1 MQAMLCIVLLAI
13 GLSQISALPSPALQL
28 DQPGNN
34 LMQFLLQSRDLS
46 RDGSHSIDC
55 ISYYLPLI
63 DQAGTVY
70 KEQISA
76 CLEQSALEIA
86 QINDTTKADRE
97 AIDASATNSC
107 DALNSCSELEA
118 AENFFECYSKAGSD
132 STKSM
137 FTISAN
143 ASELLAVVKEEKRL
157 IQVNE
162 YVCTNK
168 TQRIYEEDSAK
179 HYEDLKLCMEGAPI
193 PSETTS
199 SEAPSTQSS
208 TESSST
214 DSSSTDSSS
223 TESSSTDS
231 SSSESSPDDSSSTE
245 SSSTESSSSDS
256 SSDSTE
262 SSTESS
268 STESTTASSGGEK
281 EALPEEDLKSES
293 SQNKSEMQRL
303 VNSLQEWFKTH

>member
-1 MQAMLCIVLLAI
+1 MQAQLFLVLLAL
-13 GLSQISALPSPALQL
+13 GLGQISALPSPSLL
-28 DQPGNN
+28 DQPSTN
-34 LMQFLLQSRDLS
+34 LMQFLLQSRDFS
-46 RDGSHSIDC
+46 SDGSHSIEC

-63 DQAGTVY
+63 EEAGNVY

-97 AIDASATNSC
+97 AINDSATDSC
-107 DALNSCSELEA
+107 NALKICSEFEA
-118 AENFFECYSKAGSD
+118 AENFFDCYSKAGSD

-168 TQRIYEEDSAK
+168 TQRTYEENSAK
-179 HYEDLKLCMEGAPI
+179 HYEDLKLCMGGAPI
-193 PSETTS
+193 PSSTTS
-199 SEAPSTQSS
+199 TETPSTQSS
-208 TESSST
+208 TG
-214 DSSSTDSSS
+214 
-223 TESSSTDS
+223 S
-231 SSSESSPDDSSSTE
+231 SSSDSSTA
-245 SSSTESSSSDS
+245 SSSTESSSSESSPADS
-256 SSDSTE
+256 TESSTESSSSESSPSDSTE

-268 STESTTASSGGEK
+268 SSESSTASSGDDK
-281 EALPEEDLKSES
+281 EAAPEEDLKSES
-293 SQNKSEMQRL
+293 SQNKSDMQRL
-303 VNSLQEWFKTH
+303 VKSLQEWFKTQ

>member
-28 DQPGNN
+28 DQPGTN

-118 AENFFECYSKAGSD
+118 AENFFECYSKAVS
-132 STKSM
+132 
-137 FTISAN
+137 
-143 ASELLAVVKEEKRL
+143 
-157 IQVNE
+157 
-162 YVCTNK
+162 
-168 TQRIYEEDSAK
+168 
-179 HYEDLKLCMEGAPI
+179 
-193 PSETTS
+193 
-199 SEAPSTQSS
+199 
-208 TESSST
+208 
-214 DSSSTDSSS
+214 
-223 TESSSTDS
+223 
-231 SSSESSPDDSSSTE
+231 
-245 SSSTESSSSDS
+245 
-256 SSDSTE
+256 
-262 SSTESS
+262 
-268 STESTTASSGGEK
+268 
-281 EALPEEDLKSES
+281 
-293 SQNKSEMQRL
+293 
-303 VNSLQEWFKTH
+303 